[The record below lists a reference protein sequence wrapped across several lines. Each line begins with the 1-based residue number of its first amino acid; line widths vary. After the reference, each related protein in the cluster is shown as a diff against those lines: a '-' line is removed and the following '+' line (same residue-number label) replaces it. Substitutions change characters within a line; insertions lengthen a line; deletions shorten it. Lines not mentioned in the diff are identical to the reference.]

1 VLRDRSPALA
11 LRELDGGADEWST
24 PGTVGEVVATLAELG
39 MEVIVR
45 YGVRCVSDLV
55 ADEDAADPVF
65 MADLERL
72 ELALSNRMPHLL
84 TARYYHL
91 VARR

>member
-1 VLRDRSPALA
+1 MAS
-11 LRELDGGADEWST
+11 
-24 PGTVGEVVATLAELG
+24 LAELG
-39 MEVIVR
+39 VEEVVR

-55 ADEDAADPVF
+55 PPSDAEDPVF

-72 ELALSNRMPHLL
+72 ELVLSDRMPHLL

-91 VARR
+91 IARR